1 MTMET
6 FIPMAKNAL
15 GFFAFTTIELMVL
28 FVGIS
33 FIVGVIQEFVPP
45 EKIKSLLSAKRGR
58 GYFIGAGLGAL
69 TPFCSCSTIPIMV
82 GLLKAQAGFGPTLA
96 FLFSSPLV
104 NPIIVGLFFMAFGLK
119 ATVVYS
125 ILALLM
131 AVTISYLLEKSNFQ
145 RFIKWD
151 AIGEN
156 QQSCCSSSKPAT
168 PIAAE
173 SVKAG
178 CCGPI
183 VPEPALSCCASAGD
197 VQVAGCCGPVPASS
211 AVIAVES
218 GRWARIFKEAVQQF
232 RTFLPYIVF
241 GVAIGA
247 LAYGFVPKEL
257 IVKYAGPDN
266 PFAIPIAAI
275 IGVPLYVRVETMIP
289 ITVALIG
296 KGMSLGAVVA
306 LVIGGAGASI
316 PEVVML
322 RRIFKGPLLGAFL
335 AAILSIAVAS
345 GLIFNAVFQV

>member
-1 MTMET
+1 MNMET
-6 FIPMAKNAL
+6 IIPMAKDAL
-15 GFFAFTTIELMVL
+15 GFFAFTVTELAVL
-28 FVGIS
+28 FIGIS

-45 EKIKSLLSAKRGR
+45 EKIKTLLSSRKGR

-119 ATVVYS
+119 ATIVYS

-131 AVTISYLLEKSNFQ
+131 AVSISVVLEKLNFK

-151 AIGEN
+151 ALDDN
-156 QQSCCSSSKPAT
+156 QKSCCSKPE
-168 PIAAE
+168 AE
-173 SVKAG
+173 PRKEQIMPSGYG
-178 CCGPI
+178 CSASI
-183 VPEPALSCCASAGD
+183 V
-197 VQVAGCCGPVPASS
+197 PVPAVACFSATGS
-211 AVIAVES
+211 VQVTSYNDIDPTRATAAVIDS
-218 GRWARIFKEAVQQF
+218 GRWTRIFKEAVKQF
-232 RTFLPYIVF
+232 QTFLPYIVF

-247 LAYGFVPKEL
+247 VAYGFVPKEL

-266 PFAIPIAAI
+266 PFAIPIAAV

-289 ITVALIG
+289 ITVALMG
-296 KGMSLGAVVA
+296 KGMSMGAVVA

-322 RRIFKGPLLGAFL
+322 KRIFKGPMLSAFL
-335 AAILSIAVAS
+335 AAIFSIAIVA
-345 GLIFNAVFQV
+345 GLIFNTVL

>member
-15 GFFAFTTIELMVL
+15 GFFAFTVTELMVL
-28 FVGIS
+28 FIGIS

-45 EKIKSLLSAKRGR
+45 EKIKSLLSARRGR

-69 TPFCSCSTIPIMV
+69 TPFCSCSTIPIMM

-119 ATVVYS
+119 ATITYS

-131 AVTISYLLEKSNFQ
+131 AVTISYLLEKFNFQ

-151 AIGEN
+151 TLEDN
-156 QQSCCSSSKPAT
+156 QVSCCTKTEAAGTNVAQAVNIDYCGQLTPEPVLACSTAAGDMQAT
-168 PIAAE
+168 
-173 SVKAG
+173 S
-178 CCGPI
+178 CCGPA
-183 VPEPALSCCASAGD
+183 PASAAI
-197 VQVAGCCGPVPASS
+197 VT
-211 AVIAVES
+211 VES
-218 GRWARIFKEAVQQF
+218 GRWTRIFKEAVGQF
-232 RTFLPYIVF
+232 KIFLPYIIF

-266 PFAIPIAAI
+266 PFAIPIAAF

-289 ITVALIG
+289 ITVALMG

-322 RRIFKGPLLGAFL
+322 KRIFKSPLLGAFL
-335 AAILSIAVAS
+335 TAIFSIAVAS
-345 GLIFNAVFQV
+345 GLIFNTVF

>member
-1 MTMET
+1 MKMET
-6 FIPMAKNAL
+6 IIPMAKDAL
-15 GFFAFTTIELMVL
+15 GFFAFTVTELAVL

-33 FIVGVIQEFVPP
+33 FIVGAIQEFVPP
-45 EKIKSLLSAKRGR
+45 EKIKTLLSARKGR

-119 ATVVYS
+119 ATIIYS

-131 AVTISYLLEKSNFQ
+131 AVSISVLLEKLNFK

-151 AIGEN
+151 ALDDN
-156 QQSCCSSSKPAT
+156 QKSCCSKSKADPREEQIMSSGCGCGA
-168 PIAAE
+168 PI
-173 SVKAG
+173 
-178 CCGPI
+178 I
-183 VPEPALSCCASAGD
+183 REPAVAYCSAAGS
-197 VQVAGCCGPVPASS
+197 VQATSHSDITPTKATVVAIDSR
-211 AVIAVES
+211 
-218 GRWARIFKEAVQQF
+218 RWARIFKEAVKQF
-232 RTFLPYIVF
+232 QTFLPYIVF

-247 LAYGFVPKEL
+247 VAYGFVPKEL

-266 PFAIPIAAI
+266 PFAIPVAAV

-289 ITVALIG
+289 ITVALMS
-296 KGMSLGAVVA
+296 KGMSIGAVVA

-316 PEVVML
+316 PEIVML
-322 RRIFKGPLLGAFL
+322 KRIFKGPMLGAFL
-335 AAILSIAVAS
+335 AAIFSIAVIA
-345 GLIFNAVFQV
+345 GLIFNIVL

>member
-6 FIPMAKNAL
+6 FTPMLKDAL
-15 GFFAFTTIELMVL
+15 GFFAFTVTELAVL
-28 FVGIS
+28 FIGIS

-45 EKIKSLLSAKRGR
+45 EKIKSLLSAKQGR

-82 GLLKAQAGFGPTLA
+82 GLLKAQAGFGPTMA

-119 ATVVYS
+119 ATIVYS

-131 AVTISYLLEKSNFQ
+131 AVTISLVLEKANFN

-151 AIGEN
+151 ALDEN
-156 QQSCCSSSKPAT
+156 QVSCCGE
-168 PIAAE
+168 AE
-173 SVKAG
+173 EKASEKQTVKTS

-183 VPEPALSCCASAGD
+183 VPEPAFACCTSAGD
-197 VQVAGCCGPVPASS
+197 VQVTSCCEPAPASA
-211 AVIAVES
+211 AVTIAET
-218 GRWARIFKEAVQQF
+218 GRWTRIFKEAVKQF
-232 RTFLPYIVF
+232 KAFLPYIVF

-247 LAYGFVPKEL
+247 FAYGFVPKEL
-257 IVKYAGPDN
+257 IVEYAGPDN
-266 PFAIPIAAI
+266 LFAIPIAAV

-289 ITVALIG
+289 ITVALMG
-296 KGMSLGAVVA
+296 KGMSMGAVVA

-322 RRIFKGPLLGAFL
+322 KRLFKGPLLGAFL
-335 AAILSIAVAS
+335 TAIFSIAVVA
-345 GLIFNAVFQV
+345 GLTFNAVF

>member
-1 MTMET
+1 MNMET
-6 FIPMAKNAL
+6 IIPMAKEAL
-15 GFFAFTTIELMVL
+15 GFFAFTVTELAVL
-28 FVGIS
+28 FIGIS

-45 EKIKSLLSAKRGR
+45 EKIKTLLSSRKGR

-119 ATVVYS
+119 ATIVYS

-131 AVTISYLLEKSNFQ
+131 AVSISVVLEKLNFK

-151 AIGEN
+151 ALDDDQE
-156 QQSCCSSSKPAT
+156 SCCSKPEEE
-168 PIAAE
+168 PRKEQIMPSGCGCGE
-173 SVKAG
+173 S
-178 CCGPI
+178 I
-183 VPEPALSCCASAGD
+183 V
-197 VQVAGCCGPVPASS
+197 PVPAVACFS
-211 AVIAVES
+211 AAGSVQATSYSDIEPTRATAAFIDS
-218 GRWARIFKEAVQQF
+218 NRWTRIFKEAVKQF
-232 RTFLPYIVF
+232 QTFLPYIVF

-247 LAYGFVPKEL
+247 VAYGFVPKEL

-266 PFAIPIAAI
+266 PFAIPIAAV

-289 ITVALIG
+289 ITVALMG
-296 KGMSLGAVVA
+296 KGMSMGAVVA

-322 RRIFKGPLLGAFL
+322 KRIFKGPMLSAFL
-335 AAILSIAVAS
+335 AAIFSIAIVA
-345 GLIFNAVFQV
+345 GLIFNTVL

>member
-6 FIPMAKNAL
+6 FIPMAKDAL
-15 GFFAFTTIELMVL
+15 GFFAFTVTELAVL
-28 FVGIS
+28 FIGIS
-33 FIVGVIQEFVPP
+33 FIVGMIQEFVPP
-45 EKIKSLLSAKRGR
+45 EKVKSLLSARRGR

-119 ATVVYS
+119 ATIVYS

-131 AVTISYLLEKSNFQ
+131 AVAISYFLEKSKFQ

-151 AIGEN
+151 ALDEN
-156 QQSCCSSSKPAT
+156 QESCCSNPEPVEAH
-168 PIAAE
+168 AVQ
-173 SVKAG
+173 SVKAS
-178 CCGPI
+178 CCGPV
-183 VPEPALSCCASAGD
+183 VPEPDLACCTSAGD
-197 VQVAGCCGPVPASS
+197 VQAASCCGPAPASP
-211 AVIAVES
+211 AVAIAES
-218 GRWARIFKEAVQQF
+218 GRWTRIFKEAVTQF

-257 IVKYAGPDN
+257 IVGYAGADN
-266 PFAIPIAAI
+266 PFAIPVAAV

-289 ITVALIG
+289 ITVALMG

-316 PEVVML
+316 PEIVML
-322 RRIFKGPLLGAFL
+322 KRIFKGPLLGAFL
-335 AAILSIAVAS
+335 AAIFSIAVAS
-345 GLIFNAVFQV
+345 GLIFNTVF

>member
-6 FIPMAKNAL
+6 FTPMLKDAL
-15 GFFAFTTIELMVL
+15 GFFAFTVTELAVL
-28 FVGIS
+28 FIGIS

-45 EKIKSLLSAKRGR
+45 EKIKSLLSAKKGR

-119 ATVVYS
+119 ATIIYS

-131 AVTISYLLEKSNFQ
+131 AVTISFVLEKANFN
-145 RFIKWD
+145 RFIKWEALD
-151 AIGEN
+151 KN
-156 QQSCCSSSKPAT
+156 QVSCCGEP
-168 PIAAE
+168 E
-173 SVKAG
+173 EKASREQSTKAS
-178 CCGPI
+178 CCGPV
-183 VPEPALSCCASAGD
+183 VPEPALAYCTPVNDVQATSYCAPASAS
-197 VQVAGCCGPVPASS
+197 VAVASV
-211 AVIAVES
+211 AT
-218 GRWARIFKEAVQQF
+218 GRWTRIFKEAVNQF
-232 RTFLPYIVF
+232 KAFLPYIIF

-247 LAYGFVPKEL
+247 FAYGFVPKDL
-257 IVKYAGPDN
+257 IVQYAGPDN
-266 PFAIPIAAI
+266 LFAIPIAAV

-289 ITVALIG
+289 ITVALMG
-296 KGMSLGAVVA
+296 KGMSMGAVVA

-322 RRIFKGPLLGAFL
+322 KRIFKGPLLGAFL
-335 AAILSIAVAS
+335 AAIFSIAVVA
-345 GLIFNAVFQV
+345 GLIFNTAL

>member
-6 FIPMAKNAL
+6 FIPMAKDAL
-15 GFFAFTTIELMVL
+15 GFFALTVTELAVL
-28 FVGIS
+28 FIGIS

-45 EKIKSLLSAKRGR
+45 EKIKSLLSARRGR

-119 ATVVYS
+119 ATIVYS

-131 AVTISYLLEKSNFQ
+131 AVTISFVLEKTNFK

-151 AIGEN
+151 ALDEN
-156 QQSCCSSSKPAT
+156 QESCCSKPV
-168 PIAAE
+168 AE
-173 SVKAG
+173 AHVAQSVETS

-183 VPEPALSCCASAGD
+183 IPEPALACCTSAGD
-197 VQVAGCCGPVPASS
+197 VQAASCCDPAPVSPAVA
-211 AVIAVES
+211 IAES
-218 GRWARIFKEAVQQF
+218 GRWARIFKEAVKQF

-266 PFAIPIAAI
+266 RFAIPVAAV

-289 ITVALIG
+289 ITVALMG
-296 KGMSLGAVVA
+296 KGMGLGAVVA

-322 RRIFKGPLLGAFL
+322 KHIFKGPMLGAFL
-335 AAILSIAVAS
+335 AAIFSIAVAS
-345 GLIFNAVFQV
+345 GLTFNTVF

>member
-6 FIPMAKNAL
+6 FTPMLKDAL
-15 GFFAFTTIELMVL
+15 GFFAFTVTELAVL
-28 FVGIS
+28 FIGIS

-45 EKIKSLLSAKRGR
+45 EKIKSLLSAKKGR

-119 ATVVYS
+119 ATIIYS

-131 AVTISYLLEKSNFQ
+131 AVTISFVLEKANFK
-145 RFIKWD
+145 RFIKWEALD
-151 AIGEN
+151 KN
-156 QQSCCSSSKPAT
+156 QVSCCGEP
-168 PIAAE
+168 E
-173 SVKAG
+173 EKASREQSTKAS
-178 CCGPI
+178 CCGPV
-183 VPEPALSCCASAGD
+183 VPEPALAYCTPAND
-197 VQVAGCCGPVPASS
+197 VQVTSYCAPTSESVVVASV
-211 AVIAVES
+211 AT
-218 GRWARIFKEAVQQF
+218 GRWTRIFKEAVNQF
-232 RTFLPYIVF
+232 KAFLPYIIF

-247 LAYGFVPKEL
+247 FAYGFVPKDL
-257 IVKYAGPDN
+257 IVQYAGPDN
-266 PFAIPIAAI
+266 LFAIPIAAV

-289 ITVALIG
+289 ITVALMG
-296 KGMSLGAVVA
+296 KGMSMGAVVA

-322 RRIFKGPLLGAFL
+322 KRIFKGPLLGAFL
-335 AAILSIAVAS
+335 AAIFSIAVVA
-345 GLIFNAVFQV
+345 GLIFNTAL